1 MDIVCKS
8 CETVFK
14 GHIAK
19 NFTTCP
25 VCGAV
30 INHFDMED
38 KELQKELEEAD
49 KSMLHFSEIDDHF
62 VVIECSKCNR
72 QSLRPLERFDA
83 LEGTY
88 VKIKPDITM
97 ECLQCGYVHTGK
109 YITFGE
115 VKMKTS
121 LSPHCPMC
129 NSIVLRKISLFSKFV
144 AAGALGSD
152 AIPYNSKTYECV
164 NCGHRF

>member
-8 CETVFK
+8 CKTIFK
-14 GHIAK
+14 GEIAK
-19 NFTTCP
+19 DFTTCP

-38 KELQKELEEAD
+38 KQLQKELEEAD
-49 KSMLHFSEIDDHF
+49 KSILHFSKITETY
-62 VVIECSKCNR
+62 VVIECSNCNR
-72 QSLRPLERFDA
+72 QTLSPLKDFEE

-88 VKIKPDITM
+88 VKIKPNAVVYCQVCKY
-97 ECLQCGYVHTGK
+97 EQKGR

-115 VKMKTS
+115 VKMKDS
-121 LSPHCPMC
+121 IGPRCPKC
-129 NSIVLRKISLFSKFV
+129 NSLVLHKISLFSKFV

-152 AIPYNSKTYECV
+152 AIPYNSCTYECV

>member
-8 CETVFK
+8 CKTIFK
-14 GHIAK
+14 GEIAK
-19 NFTTCP
+19 DFTTCP

-38 KELQKELEEAD
+38 KQLQKELEEAD
-49 KSMLHFSEIDDHF
+49 KSILHFSKITETY
-62 VVIECSKCNR
+62 VVIECSNCNR
-72 QSLRPLERFDA
+72 QTLSPLKDFEE

-88 VKIKPDITM
+88 VKIKPNAVVYCQVCKY
-97 ECLQCGYVHTGK
+97 EQKGR

-115 VKMKTS
+115 VKMKDSIGPRCPKCKS
-121 LSPHCPMC
+121 L
-129 NSIVLRKISLFSKFV
+129 VLHKIGFFSKLV

-152 AIPYNSKTYECV
+152 AIPYNSCTYECV